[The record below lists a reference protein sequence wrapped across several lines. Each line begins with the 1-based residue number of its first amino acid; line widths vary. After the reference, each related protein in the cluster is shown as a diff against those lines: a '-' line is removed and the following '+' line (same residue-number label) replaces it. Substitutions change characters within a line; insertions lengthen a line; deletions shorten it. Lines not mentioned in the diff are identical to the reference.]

1 MLEVKLGS
9 ITHTDADALVVYL
22 MEGGP
27 GNHPVNATNAVDVLL
42 GGALRRA
49 VAVGTLTGRWGEVWT
64 AQSKILVIVVGLGA
78 AETSDEHVAAE
89 AVALGL
95 KKAIGLEARQVAT
108 VTLGTGRG
116 GLSVKA
122 SAAAV
127 AKGVRRAGGAVAV
140 ELLVYDAEDLEV
152 ARAGVA
158 SVIGSED

>member
-1 MLEVKLGS
+1 M
-9 ITHTDADALVVYL
+9 
-22 MEGGP
+22 
-27 GNHPVNATNAVDVLL
+27 
-42 GGALRRA
+42 
-49 VAVGTLTGRWGEVWT
+49 
-64 AQSKILVIVVGLGA
+64 
-78 AETSDEHVAAE
+78 
-89 AVALGL
+89 
-95 KKAIGLEARQVAT
+95 AT